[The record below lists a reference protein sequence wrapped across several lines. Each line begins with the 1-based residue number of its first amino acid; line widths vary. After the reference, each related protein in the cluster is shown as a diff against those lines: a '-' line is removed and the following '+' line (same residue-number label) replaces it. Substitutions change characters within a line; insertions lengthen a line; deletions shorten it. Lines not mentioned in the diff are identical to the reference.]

1 LEKEDLGQNIG
12 FLGELGDYSLIKA
25 IKSSKLLLYPSL
37 ADSLLTVIL
46 KSLACGTPVVAYD
59 IPPVKHNFE
68 KCDAVFRCPPKNIK
82 KVVEAILAIIK
93 NETRIHLL
101 TRKAKEYSKKY
112 TWQNVV
118 RAEKAGYFKVIDAYN
133 ETSH

>member
-1 LEKEDLGQNIG
+1 
-12 FLGELGDYSLIKA
+12 
-25 IKSSKLLLYPSL
+25 
-37 ADSLLTVIL
+37 
-46 KSLACGTPVVAYD
+46 
-59 IPPVKHNFE
+59 
-68 KCDAVFRCPPKNIK
+68 
-82 KVVEAILAIIK
+82 
-93 NETRIHLL
+93 LL